1 MVKPWKPS
9 PMTSAMRRISAV
21 IQGLRRCRVVG
32 WSIWN
37 QRVVFTQ
44 GALWVGDF
52 VSIVLG
58 MMFLKKNLFGIRY
71 SHCKWYILGE
81 KNMITRVKQHI
92 NIVDCIYIWN
102 PKSSFTSVTR
112 FPGVRTK
119 TDPPHPRTLRFL
131 GYVNIVR
138 INQGQNEASK
148 GTLWI
153 SKDVIQGLG

>member
-92 NIVDCIYIWN
+92 NIVDCIYIYEIRKVRSQVWHASPVFAQKQIHHIQEPCGSWGMSILWGSTKGKMRPPRGHSEY
-102 PKSSFTSVTR
+102 PKMSFR
-112 FPGVRTK
+112 G
-119 TDPPHPRTLRFL
+119 
-131 GYVNIVR
+131 
-138 INQGQNEASK
+138 
-148 GTLWI
+148 
-153 SKDVIQGLG
+153 